1 MYHSH
6 RGLTLR
12 SLCRLPCALLLT
24 LRLGVPA
31 ANCPPA
37 ARQCFISGDLPPAFI
52 PATMLADDAPPD
64 EARGSLSAVGGAK
77 GLTLAEV
84 VLRDTQYIYSLVLLV
99 TFIVLA
105 AWYSVFNSKKEED
118 PVQPTVKGPGGK
130 PLPITKRKRRS
141 DGDRKIGPRFG
152 RVAKN
157 VFRYLAA
164 GIFLSYV
171 ATGVCMFVH
180 AFYHENPYEWA
191 KDGLPWAGEW
201 TLCHVIGSTF
211 FYLYILFSLFDWRKG
226 PNVVHLAVWILGFT
240 GELVL
245 FISEAVVAADCHFV
259 RTVQQ
264 DDPDGEDTC
273 VDSWTKIDL
282 VLYFVRLLHLVGAIT
297 LFCVAWILKS
307 RRIEHPAEEG
317 LVISESTPLLSNG
330 QPRSNDARQA
340 TGPEANGRRSRGRT
354 ISNAA
359 KSAVAPYARKDDQA
373 AFYRQKK
380 IPHKT
385 WLEYVKGYSL
395 FFPYL
400 WPKDSPRLQL
410 QVLLCFVLV
419 ILQRLVNVYV
429 PWQIGKV
436 VNKLTA
442 ALKSGEPIT
451 SGNYPF
457 MDFFILGVLWV
468 LQGQS
473 GLLGSLRSLLWIPV
487 SQYSY
492 RGLTAAAFNHV
503 HSLSLDFHLS
513 KRTGEVLSALNKGSA
528 INAFLEQVTFQVI
541 PMLFDLF
548 LSITVFYLSFGALYA
563 ELNLVDTCW
572 YLYMTIKMAATRA
585 DQRREMTNA
594 DREEEAVKNDSIS
607 SYETVKYFNAEEYE
621 SSRYRAK
628 VEAFQKAEAQVQH
641 GMVMMNICQTF
652 VFNLGRIVAALVCGY
667 QVLIGMR
674 TTGDWFVVVS
684 YLTQL
689 QGPLNFFGSFYRTV
703 QQAMISGE
711 RLLELFKIQP
721 TVVDSPNAVPL
732 EYFSGHVRWKNVSFS
747 YDSRRPA
754 LRNISFECAPGTTTA
769 FVGESGGGKS
779 TLFRHM
785 FRYYD
790 CDEGSI
796 EFDGKN
802 VRDLTIDSVRR
813 HIGVV
818 PQDTTLFNETL
829 MYNLKYANPQAT
841 DKEVYNACKAASIHD
856 RIMSFP
862 DGYNTQV
869 GERGLRLSGGEKQR
883 VAIARTILK
892 DPRVIMLDEATSA
905 LDSHTEQAI
914 QKNVCSIGKGRTL
927 LIIAHRLSTIT
938 HADQIIVLHAGTI
951 VERGNHQDLLAAKG
965 VYYSMWKKQVTAER
979 ALDAAREASLE
990 AKRAMRVAHM
1000 DGKNK
1005 TQLDG
1010 YESHGSATEH
1020 VGAASQGQDDVDAHP
1035 SASSSDNEST
1045 HEENQ
1050 EQQQR
1055 QEPEQERPRDSQ

>member
-1 MYHSH
+1 
-6 RGLTLR
+6 
-12 SLCRLPCALLLT
+12 
-24 LRLGVPA
+24 
-31 ANCPPA
+31 
-37 ARQCFISGDLPPAFI
+37 
-52 PATMLADDAPPD
+52 MLADDAPPD
-64 EARGSLSAVGGAK
+64 DARGAFPAHSGPN
-77 GLTLAEV
+77 GLTMAEK
-84 VLRDTQYIYSLVLLV
+84 VLRETQYLYSLILLV
-99 TFIVLA
+99 AFISLA
-105 AWYSVFNSKKEED
+105 AWYSVFNAKKEED
-118 PVQPTVKGPGGK
+118 LVQPTVKGPGGK
-130 PLPITKRKRRS
+130 PLPITKRKKRS
-141 DGDRKIGPRFG
+141 NGERKIGPRFG
-152 RVAKN
+152 STAKN
-157 VFRYLAA
+157 VFRCLAA
-164 GIFLSYV
+164 VVFVSYV
-171 ATGVCMFVH
+171 VTGITMFVH
-180 AFYHENPYEWA
+180 AFWHENPYKWSKE
-191 KDGLPWAGEW
+191 GLPWAGEW
-201 TLCHVIGSTF
+201 TVVHIVGATF

-226 PNVVHLAVWILGFT
+226 PNIVHLAIWILSLA
-240 GELVL
+240 GELIL
-245 FISEAVVAADCHFV
+245 FTTTAIVAAGCHFV
-259 RTVQQ
+259 RASKQ
-264 DDPDGEDTC
+264 DDQTTDDSC
-273 VDSWTKIDL
+273 IDSWTKLDL
-282 VLYFVRLLHLVGAIT
+282 VLYFVRLLTIAASIS

-307 RRIEHPAEEG
+307 HAPDRVEEG
-317 LVISESTPLLSNG
+317 FGICETTPLLLNG
-330 QPRSNDARQA
+330 QTRSYDARQS
-340 TGPEANGRRSRGRT
+340 TSSEANGRRSRGRT

-359 KSAVAPYARKDDQA
+359 KPTGGSYSRKDEQA

-385 WLEYVKGYSL
+385 WWEYVRGYSL

-400 WPKDSPRLQL
+400 WPKDSTKLQL
-410 QVLLCFVLV
+410 QVMLCFVLV
-419 ILQRLVNVYV
+419 IIQRLVNVYV

-436 VNKLTA
+436 VNKLEA
-442 ALKSGEPIT
+442 VIRSGDPIT
-451 SGNYPF
+451 TENFPLK
-457 MDFFILGVLWV
+457 DFIILGALWV

-548 LSITVFYLSFGALYA
+548 LSISVFYFNYGPLYA
-563 ELNLVDTCW
+563 QLNLVDTCW

-621 SSRYRAK
+621 SNRYRAK
-628 VEAFQKAEAQVQH
+628 VEVFQKAEAQVQV
-641 GMVMMNICQTF
+641 GMVLMNICQTF
-652 VFNLGRIVAALVCGY
+652 VFNLGRIVAAIVCGW
-667 QVLIGMR
+667 QVMVGMR
-674 TTGDWFVVVS
+674 TTGDWFTVVS

-721 TVVDSPNAVPL
+721 TVVDSPNAVEL
-732 EYFSGHVRWKNVSFS
+732 ESFSGHVRWKNVSFS
-747 YDSRRPA
+747 YDARRPA

-796 EFDGKN
+796 EFDGKD
-802 VRDLTIDSVRR
+802 VKDLTISSVRR

-829 MYNLKYANPQAT
+829 MYNLKYANPRAS
-841 DKEVYNACKAASIHD
+841 DEEVYTACKAASIHD

-905 LDSHTEQAI
+905 LDSHTEQEI
-914 QKNVCSIGKGRTL
+914 QQNVCNIGQGRTL

-965 VYYSMWKKQVTAER
+965 VYFSMWQKQVTAER
-979 ALDAAREASLE
+979 ALDVAREASLQ
-990 AKRAMRVAHM
+990 AKRALKAANM

-1005 TQLDG
+1005 SGAQIDG
-1010 YESHGSATEH
+1010 YESHGSTTELLSDN
-1020 VGAASQGQDDVDAHP
+1020 SQPHGNGEVHP

-1045 HEENQ
+1045 HE
-1050 EQQQR
+1050 
-1055 QEPEQERPRDSQ
+1055 QEPRRKSGLDS

>member
-1 MYHSH
+1 
-6 RGLTLR
+6 
-12 SLCRLPCALLLT
+12 
-24 LRLGVPA
+24 
-31 ANCPPA
+31 
-37 ARQCFISGDLPPAFI
+37 
-52 PATMLADDAPPD
+52 MLADDAPPD
-64 EARGSLSAVGGAK
+64 DVRGAFAAPGGAK
-77 GLTLAEV
+77 DLTLADIL
-84 VLRDTQYIYSLVLLV
+84 LRDTQYVYSLVLLV
-99 TFIVLA
+99 AFISLA

-118 PVQPTVKGPGGK
+118 LVQPKVKGPGGK
-130 PLPITKRKRRS
+130 PLPITKRKRRN
-141 DGDRKIGPRFG
+141 DGERKIGPRFG
-152 RVAKN
+152 RIAKN

-164 GIFLSYV
+164 VVFLSYV
-171 ATGVCMFVH
+171 ATGISMFVH
-180 AFYHENPYEWA
+180 AFYHENPYKWS

-201 TLCHVIGSTF
+201 SVVHVLGSTF

-226 PNVVHLAVWILGFT
+226 PNVVHLVIWVLGLI
-240 GELVL
+240 GELIL
-245 FISEAVVAADCHFV
+245 FITTAIVAADCHFL

-264 DDPDGEDTC
+264 EDPTKDENC

-282 VLYFVRLLHLVGAIT
+282 VLYFVRLLHIIGSIS

-307 RRIEHPAEEG
+307 RRVEDRAEEG
-317 LVISESTPLLSNG
+317 RAITETTPLLLNG
-330 QPRSNDARQA
+330 QPRSSIDSRQNV
-340 TGPEANGRRSRGRT
+340 GSEANGRRSRGRT
-354 ISNAA
+354 ISNAT
-359 KSAVAPYARKDDQA
+359 KPSASSYARKDDQA

-385 WLEYVKGYSL
+385 WLEYVRGYSL

-400 WPKDSPRLQL
+400 WPKDSVKLQL
-410 QVLLCFVLV
+410 QVLLCFALV
-419 ILQRLVNVYV
+419 IVQRLVNVYV

-436 VNKLTA
+436 VNKLEA
-442 ALKSGEPIT
+442 VLRSGEPIT
-451 SGNYPF
+451 RDNFPLR
-457 MDFFILGVLWV
+457 DFLILGILWV

-548 LSITVFYLSFGALYA
+548 LSISVFYFNFGPLYA
-563 ELNLVDTCW
+563 QLNLVDTCW

-621 SSRYRAK
+621 SNRYRAK
-628 VEAFQKAEAQVQH
+628 VEVFQKAEAQVQN
-641 GMVMMNICQTF
+641 GMVLMNICQTL
-652 VFNLGRIVAALVCGY
+652 VFNFGRIVAALLCGW
-667 QVLIGMR
+667 QVLVGMR
-674 TTGDWFVVVS
+674 STGDWFVVVS
-684 YLTQL
+684 YMTQL

-732 EYFSGHVRWKNVSFS
+732 ENFTGHVRWNNVSFS
-747 YDSRRPA
+747 YDARRPA
-754 LRNISFECAPGTTTA
+754 LRDISFECAPGTTTA

-802 VRDLTIDSVRR
+802 VKGLTINSVRR

-841 DKEVYNACKAASIHD
+841 DKEVYAACAAASIHD

-892 DPRVIMLDEATSA
+892 DPRIIMLDEATSA
-905 LDSHTEQAI
+905 LDSHTEQEI
-914 QKNVCSIGKGRTL
+914 QKNVTSIGQGRTL

-951 VERGNHQDLLAAKG
+951 VEKGNHLNLLAAKG
-965 VYYSMWKKQVTAER
+965 IYYSMWQKQVTAER
-979 ALDAAREASLE
+979 ALDVAREASLQ
-990 AKRAMRVAHM
+990 AKRAMRAANM
-1000 DGKNK
+1000 GGKNK
-1005 TQLDG
+1005 SAAQIDG
-1010 YESHGSATEH
+1010 YESHGSATEQPQLNG
-1020 VGAASQGQDDVDAHP
+1020 VAHP
-1035 SASSSDNEST
+1035 STSSSDNEST
-1045 HEENQ
+1045 HDE
-1050 EQQQR
+1050 
-1055 QEPEQERPRDSQ
+1055 ERPRDRQ